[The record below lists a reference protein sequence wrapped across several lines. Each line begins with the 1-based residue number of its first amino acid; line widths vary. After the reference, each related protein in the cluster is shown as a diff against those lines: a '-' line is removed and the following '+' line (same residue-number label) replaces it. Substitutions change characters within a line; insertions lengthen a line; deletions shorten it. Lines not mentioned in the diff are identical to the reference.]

1 MIQKEPCEFLY
12 WFIPILKQKIQI
24 WDKNRFPNLYR
35 SAIYLLGTNVDFS
48 FYFHTRM
55 TQFYNEKK
63 EIANVYIISVSIL
76 NKEHRFG
83 IKLDLLIGIAVR
95 FTYFGF

>member
-1 MIQKEPCEFLY
+1 
-12 WFIPILKQKIQI
+12 
-24 WDKNRFPNLYR
+24 
-35 SAIYLLGTNVDFS
+35 
-48 FYFHTRM
+48 M

-83 IKLDLLIGIAVR
+83 IKLDLLIGRFTNIAVR